1 MKIITA
7 ALCLLVITGEG
18 VFAKKKA
25 KHSDDKISKC
35 LKLKGEKAKT
45 DCLVAAVSPVPGEWI
60 FSEVTKSP
68 INDAATVSAQLVGDS
83 PLHVMAIG
91 CYKGSL
97 YVNFSGKMFLSTMNS
112 YFYPIIYRVDSLP
125 AVDCT
130 HDESPPKACYG
141 WALSSG
147 NNAAGIWGNAD
158 EFIDEIKGGS
168 KLTVRLSNHSG
179 EQRTMTFPLKDVAAT
194 YEKVK
199 GICTMPEAPATEGE
213 K

>member
-45 DCLVAAVSPVPGEWI
+45 DCLVAAVSPVPGEWT

-83 PLHVMAIG
+83 VLHRMTIG
-91 CYKGSL
+91 CYEGVL
-97 YVNFSGKMFLSTMNS
+97 YLHFSGKIFLSTLRDS
-112 YFYPIIYRVDSLP
+112 YPIIYRVDSEP
-125 AVDCT
+125 AVDCSGY
-130 HDESPPKACYG
+130 DLQSKCYP
-141 WALSSG
+141 WAVSADNS
-147 NNAAGIWGNAD
+147 AAGIWHNAD
-158 EFIDEIKGGS
+158 EFIDEIKAGK
-168 KLTVRLSNHSG
+168 KLTVRLTNHSG
-179 EQRTMTFPLKDVAAT
+179 DERTMVFPI
-194 YEKVK
+194 EKVAETYAKIK
-199 GICTMPEAPATEGE
+199 GICAMPEAPATEGE